1 MNYKEKRKMILELAK
16 ALASNEAFM
25 DQLTRSEPIYEAVG
39 EALAEVACSAT
50 AKLEKSLIPLM

>member
-1 MNYKEKRKMILELAK
+1 MNNKEKMVLELAK

-25 DQLTRSEPIYEAVG
+25 DQLTREEPIYSDAG

-50 AKLEKSLIPLM
+50 AKLEKFLLPLM